1 MRTLGNKLIEL
12 RQSRNL
18 TQEEVAND
26 LHVSREAVSNWERS
40 KRYPDVMMLGT
51 IAKYYHVSADELI
64 FPEEYPKYVEVTP
77 IMETKEE
84 TNLELIIFSA
94 LFVLYLIKLLFDLTV
109 EYWPTLIDWLLE
121 DIVFLPVL
129 AYATYKSY
137 KKEVSPKVIGY
148 MFIYSMMSF
157 FIKRLYMNIRAD
169 MIVGFKWINI
179 RGNVLINYS
188 FPLTYSAVIY
198 LFYKEGK
205 NELEKERQN
214 NLIYWIL
221 IIMTVG
227 YYLFHLQG
235 YSEWY
240 YTGQTFDEHYIYST
254 TAHLTYL
261 LKSTLLGLESTK
273 LRKKRIQAK
282 ESVSK

>member
-1 MRTLGNKLIEL
+1 MFPF
-12 RQSRNL
+12 S
-18 TQEEVAND
+18 
-26 LHVSREAVSNWERS
+26 W
-40 KRYPDVMMLGT
+40 
-51 IAKYYHVSADELI
+51 AD
-64 FPEEYPKYVEVTP
+64 FVGQ
-77 IMETKEE
+77 
-84 TNLELIIFSA
+84 II
-94 LFVLYLIKLLFDLTV
+94 L
-109 EYWPTLIDWLLE
+109 
-121 DIVFLPVL
+121 
-129 AYATYKSY
+129 
-137 KKEVSPKVIGY
+137 
-148 MFIYSMMSF
+148 
-157 FIKRLYMNIRAD
+157 
-169 MIVGFKWINI
+169 
-179 RGNVLINYS
+179 NYS

-214 NLIYWIL
+214 NLIYWAL

-240 YTGQTFDEHYIYST
+240 YTGQIFDEHYIYST